1 MKNKEKYQDV
11 ILNIIMESGV
21 PFAVDKCSGKVI
33 PCETGSCLDC
43 AFCHNKKYFNKSCE
57 SCRVMWLNEEVDNI
71 SQFRNLP
78 VDTPILVR
86 DSEEDDWKPRYFSQ
100 VKNDLVYVFGDGTT
114 SFTAKSCFAAYRL
127 DVPYKFAKLA
137 EEKDD

>member
-33 PCETGSCLDC
+33 PCEDITCTDC
-43 AFCHNKKYFNKSCE
+43 IFCHDKKYVNKSCAG
-57 SCRVMWLNEEVDNI
+57 SRVAWLNEEEDRLAK
-71 SQFRNLP
+71 FRNLP

-86 DSEEDDWKPRYFSQ
+86 DSEESSWEPRHFSL
-100 VKNDLVYVFGDGTT
+100 VENDLVYVFGDGTT
-114 SFTAKSCFAAYRL
+114 SFTAKSCFASYRL
-127 DVPYKFAKLA
+127 DVPYKFAKLVG
-137 EEKDD
+137 EKKV

>member
-11 ILNIIMESGV
+11 ILNIIMESGAT
-21 PFAVDKCSGKVI
+21 FAVNRYSGEVI
-33 PCETGSCLDC
+33 HCEAWSCRDC
-43 AFCHNKKYFNKSCE
+43 AFCHNKKYFNISCE
-57 SCRVMWLNEEVDNI
+57 NARVMWLNEDVDNI

-86 DSEEDDWKPRYFSQ
+86 DSEEDDWEPRHFSR
-100 VKNDLVYVFGDGTT
+100 VENDLVYVFGNGTT

-127 DVPYKFAKLA
+127 DVPYNFAKLV

>member
-11 ILNIIMESGV
+11 ILNIIMESGT
-21 PFAVDKCSGKVI
+21 PFAVDKCSGEVI
-33 PCETGSCLDC
+33 PCDTRPCADC
-43 AFCHNKKYFNKSCE
+43 IFGHHKKYLDKSCKID
-57 SCRVMWLNEEVDNI
+57 RVMWLNEDVDNI

-86 DSEEDDWKPRYFSQ
+86 DSEEDDWKPRHFSR
-100 VKNDLVYVFGDGTT
+100 VENDLVYVFGDGTT

>member
-11 ILNIIMESGV
+11 ILNIMMKSGV
-21 PFAVDKCSGKVI
+21 SFAVDKYSGEVI
-33 PCETGSCLDC
+33 PCELGTCSECL
-43 AFCHNKKYFNKSCE
+43 FNNKKYFGKSCAG
-57 SCRVMWLNEEVDNI
+57 CRVMWLNEDVDNI
-71 SQFRNLP
+71 SQFGNLP

-86 DSEEDDWKPRYFSQ
+86 DSEEDDWKPRYFSR
-100 VKNDLVYVFGDGTT
+100 VENDLVYVFGHGTT

-127 DVPYKFAKLA
+127 DVPYKFAKLV

>member
-1 MKNKEKYQDV
+1 MKNKSKYWDV
-11 ILNIIMESGV
+11 ILNIMMKSGV
-21 PFAVDKCSGKVI
+21 PFAVDRSSGEVM
-33 PCETGSCLDC
+33 PCENITCSDC
-43 AFCHNKKYFNKSCE
+43 IFCHDKKYFNESCE
-57 SCRVMWLNEEVDNI
+57 SGRVMWLNEEVDNI

-78 VDTPILVR
+78 VDTLILVR
-86 DSEEDDWKPRYFSQ
+86 DSEEDNWKPRYFSR
-100 VKNDLVYVFGDGTT
+100 VENDLVYVFGNGTT

>member
-1 MKNKEKYQDV
+1 MKNKLKYCDV
-11 ILNIIMESGV
+11 ILSIIMNSGV
-21 PFAVDKCSGKVI
+21 PFAVDRSSGEVI
-33 PCETGSCLDC
+33 PCEDITCTDC
-43 AFCHNKKYFNKSCE
+43 IFCHDKKYENKSCAG
-57 SCRVMWLNEEVDNI
+57 SRVAWLNEDVDNL

-86 DSEEDDWKPRYFSQ
+86 DSEEDDWKPRYFSR
-100 VKNDLVYVFGDGTT
+100 VENDLVYVFGDGTT

-127 DVPYKFAKLA
+127 DVPYNFAKLV

>member
-1 MKNKEKYQDV
+1 MKNKEKYRDV
-11 ILNIIMESGV
+11 ILNIIMESGT

-33 PCETGSCLDC
+33 PCDTRTCVDC
-43 AFCHNKKYFNKSCE
+43 IFSHHKKYLGKSCKID
-57 SCRVMWLNEEVDNI
+57 RVMWLNEDVDNI

-86 DSEEDDWKPRYFSQ
+86 DSEEDDWKPRHFSR
-100 VKNDLVYVFGDGTT
+100 VENDLVYVFGDGTT

-127 DVPYKFAKLA
+127 DVPYNFAKLV
-137 EEKDD
+137 EEKYD